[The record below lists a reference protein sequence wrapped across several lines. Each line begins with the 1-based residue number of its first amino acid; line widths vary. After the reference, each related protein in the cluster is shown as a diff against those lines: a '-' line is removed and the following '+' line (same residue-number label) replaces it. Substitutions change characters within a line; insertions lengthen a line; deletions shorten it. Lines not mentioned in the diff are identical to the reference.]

1 MPMLPA
7 GPPAPLPIR
16 MLGAAI
22 DWTIVA
28 IGAVMVGLVFLN
40 VLFHIWGGDIAWT
53 TELCEL
59 LMVWVTFLGGAA
71 ASRRGVHMTIT
82 EFLDMLTPDAQ
93 RWADAA
99 IQMLCLVLLALLAW
113 FGMGIVNAAWG
124 NELTVLRIP
133 MAIQY
138 LALPVGA
145 AAMAVFTAW
154 DLLLIIGGRAREQ
167 RYVTA

>member
-1 MPMLPA
+1 MPMLPD
-7 GPPAPLPIR
+7 GPPAPAPIR
-16 MLGAAI
+16 LLGATV

-28 IGAVMVGLVFLN
+28 MGAVMVGLVFLN

-71 ASRRGVHMTIT
+71 AARRGIHMTIT
-82 EFLDMLTPDAQ
+82 EFLDMLTAERR

-99 IQMLCLVLLALLAW
+99 IQVVSFAVLALLVW
-113 FGMGIVNAAWG
+113 YGMAIVNAAWG
-124 NELTVLRIP
+124 NELTVLQIP

-145 AAMAVFTAW
+145 GAMGVFTGW
-154 DLLLIIGGRAREQ
+154 DLLQILRGRTREQ
-167 RYVTA
+167 RYGTH

>member
-59 LMVWVTFLGGAA
+59 LMVWVPFLGGAA

-82 EFLDMLTPDAQ
+82 EFLDMLTPDG
-93 RWADAA
+93 RRGADAA

-145 AAMAVFTAW
+145 VAMAVFTAW
-154 DLLLIIGGRAREQ
+154 DLLLIISGRSREQ
-167 RYVTA
+167 RYVMA

>member
-1 MPMLPA
+1 MRMLPE
-7 GPPAPLPIR
+7 GPSAPAPIR
-16 MLGAAI
+16 LLGATV

-28 IGAVMVGLVFLN
+28 MGGVMVGLVFLN

-71 ASRRGVHMTIT
+71 ASRRGIHMTIT
-82 EFLDMLTPDAQ
+82 EFLDMLTPEGR

-99 IQMLCLVLLALLAW
+99 VQVVSLAILALLTW
-113 FGMGIVNAAWG
+113 YGMGIVNAAWG
-124 NELTVLRIP
+124 NELTVLQVP

-145 AAMAVFTAW
+145 GAMGVFTGW
-154 DLLLIIGGRAREQ
+154 DLLQILRGRTREQ
-167 RYVTA
+167 RYGTQ